1 VLAAVAL
8 TAGVVAAPDAAAVVG
23 VVAGLVVTVGLTV
36 VGVAVVGFV
45 VAGVFSAGDDDPHAA
60 SSNVVTPAR
69 LYFVMVF
76 TLSSFIDASL
86 VWRWH
91 VVEESI
97 VGRKR

>member
-1 VLAAVAL
+1 VAL
-8 TAGVVAAPDAAAVVG
+8 TAVVVAAPDAAAVVG

-76 TLSSFIDASL
+76 TLSSFIDTPL
-86 VWRWH
+86 WRRH